1 MRTIVLIDDEF
12 GLADVLSAALSD
24 TGFRVWTAVNGMQG
38 LQMMAEH
45 PPDLVLL
52 DYMMPLLD
60 GPGVLHAMRGDP
72 KLERV
77 PVILMSAMPEAV
89 VRRRTTEYVA
99 FLRKPFDFDALL
111 AAVEKALSQEAKG
124 TSS

>member
-1 MRTIVLIDDEF
+1 
-12 GLADVLSAALSD
+12 
-24 TGFRVWTAVNGMQG
+24 
-38 LQMMAEH
+38 MMAEH